1 MRKLKNIKD
10 LKDHYNNLFLKYKNS
25 YLTAQQSSRKTQEIR
40 MKYLLYN
47 IDLKK
52 NQKILDFGCGTA
64 HFYKFLR

>member
-1 MRKLKNIKD
+1 MRKLNNIKD

-52 NQKILDFGCGTA
+52 KSKNFRFWLWDST
-64 HFYKFLR
+64 FL